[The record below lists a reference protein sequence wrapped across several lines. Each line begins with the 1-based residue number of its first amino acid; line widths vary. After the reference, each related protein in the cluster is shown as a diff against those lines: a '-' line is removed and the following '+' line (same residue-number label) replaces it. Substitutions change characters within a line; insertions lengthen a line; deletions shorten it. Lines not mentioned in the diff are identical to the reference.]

1 MSSSFFIDEE
11 LKKVQNDF
19 TIKLLTL
26 LKEKKLSQKDL
37 ARLLKAKEPLVSRWI
52 TGKAK
57 PTNKSILA
65 ICKVLGLPFNYF
77 DDNSRFYSNINN
89 SNIGN
94 NNTITNNDARIELLE
109 EKVKRL
115 ELEIELLKRKK

>member
-1 MSSSFFIDEE
+1 MPSAFA
-11 LKKVQNDF
+11 
-19 TIKLLTL
+19 IKLLTL
-26 LKEKKLSQKDL
+26 LKEKKLTQKELSTILDIQE
-37 ARLLKAKEPLVSRWI
+37 AVISRWI
-52 TGKAK
+52 TDKAK
-57 PTNKSILA
+57 PTNKSIST
-65 ICKVLGLPFNYF
+65 ICRVLGLPFNYF

-115 ELEIELLKRKK
+115 ELEIELLKKK